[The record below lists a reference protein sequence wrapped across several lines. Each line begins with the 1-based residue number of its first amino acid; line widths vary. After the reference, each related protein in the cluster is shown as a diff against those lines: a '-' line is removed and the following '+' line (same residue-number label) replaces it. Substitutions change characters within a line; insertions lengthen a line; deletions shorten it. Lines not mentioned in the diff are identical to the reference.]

1 MVSLTPDNYRSILRY
16 YAALKQF
23 LSMSSGPT
31 KVNPNRAAKAREKLL
46 KLSMSQF
53 FELST
58 DVYDELQRR
67 IDESQDEPDFLLPMA
82 NFHPKR
88 NEAREK
94 LGSLQPGRFR
104 DLVSDIYFE
113 IERRQL
119 HNAREQEEKRVS
131 VDTVVTSDTASVGS
145 PQEERRSV
153 QSIPPTHPVDSR
165 TQGSVKTL
173 QSTTVIPTKA
183 DMAWSSDEDDEDSLR
198 ILNSSHIKTRSLE
211 ISKGDIP
218 SVVSTTE
225 KRLVNGTQSWKPV
238 HTGLNQATGDVGA
251 SSTAMAV
258 GAATLAAASAIT
270 PAINEVS
277 PENGSPISYSSNR
290 NSYTTSPKRSVNR
303 SSKAGSLDLNGSSHN
318 EPRIQRGLSISQNR
332 NKDRD
337 IELLLA
343 EGTKMDQRITNLE
356 QKSALLQSKA
366 DKFESE
372 NETLH
377 QMRDDMSNR
386 IQMLEA
392 EISKKDA
399 TIKDLESQ
407 LKSAADAISSSN
419 RGFGHGSDAN
429 WNPRYDQLK
438 LQKIEDFLAL
448 DAISEES
455 LQKYVAKNGLVP
467 LRLITQLHDSIK
479 SFLLKLDDKS
489 VSDNTS
495 VLFEQVHHIAEYA
508 SKIASY
514 APHSTK
520 ADLVRSTVSHAITS
534 TRYFTLY
541 AELLPKLIIQ
551 TAVGEVAF
559 SVCELISDVRLIKD
573 DYQIVTSP
581 VVAKS
586 MADDLNET
594 NDVSP
599 VRPLRMT
606 KKSSSNSRSV
616 SSSTPKPLN
625 LTINSQIVNS
635 TVEHVET
642 KPFHL
647 SRDSPSTSRSADRSF
662 NNDAE
667 TPSKRSPVAQRFY
680 SPGSVGTSNDP
691 KPLVTGMRK
700 SSSQNILSRVKQ
712 YEQQDQT
719 PVSSPVSKK
728 SMISP
733 LSDNVVGLFG
743 KRKSGETSSPR
754 RSSSELNGASKG
766 LNNVGSGA
774 ISSTHTHDNLKET
787 EPISIETSSAATSTT
802 ESSVNSNMPEI
813 ISKELIHDTTSNCEL
828 RIGTNANPSDPAKN
842 LASNGGLSRGIGK
855 QHNDLETT
863 GSTTA
868 NDSVS
873 ALSHSDDGT
882 YSEGEVDLNDFKSS
896 LLVNNK
902 IKQQLTQNELKAS
915 LDGDGRG
922 SFTKAS
928 EDDLNY
934 SPLDVKK
941 PLEVNQPIPTSEIT
955 SSTESS
961 EPHEK
966 IEDESDNTWRLD
978 SLVKNVTYSES
989 TSGPNT
995 VFSESPNV
1003 YTREKQDDDHDDGDK
1018 AGLQEIEPLK
1028 KTVIDL
1034 EEDLHE
1040 PLHVSSTRSSTTG
1053 ESLNEAPL
1061 AGAAVTNPTVSTYNT
1076 ASSALSPS
1084 SVEQDLPAEAH
1095 RAEESHGS
1103 SRQFDE
1109 DEFDVDEFDIGDPD
1123 NTLSEL
1129 LLYLEHQTVKVI
1141 STIQALLSAIKLADS
1156 TKGDLRS
1163 GSKAINDVVSQMV
1176 EATSN
1181 AMKQSRNSQLKEHGR
1196 WVVDSLSDCGRR
1208 MDILCKPAGEDD
1220 LDEDYADKNFKQR
1233 LAGIAFDVAKC
1244 TKELVKSVEE
1254 ANLKE
1259 EIAHLNA
1266 RLG

>member
-1 MVSLTPDNYRSILRY
+1 MAALTQDNYRSILRY

-31 KVNPNRAAKAREKLL
+31 RVNPNRAAKAREKLL

-113 IERRQL
+113 IERRKL
-119 HNAREQEEKRVS
+119 HNVREEEEKRVS

-145 PQEERRSV
+145 PQEVRRSM
-153 QSIPPTHPVDSR
+153 QSIPLAHPVDSR

-218 SVVSTTE
+218 SVVTTTE
-225 KRLVNGTQSWKPV
+225 KRFVNDTQSLKPV

-251 SSTAMAV
+251 SSTAMAF
-258 GAATLAAASAIT
+258 GAATLAAASSMT
-270 PAINEVS
+270 SAINEGT
-277 PENGSPISYSSNR
+277 PDNGSPSSYSSNR
-290 NSYTTSPKRSVNR
+290 KSYTTSPKRSVNH
-303 SSKAGSLDLNGSSHN
+303 SSKAGSIDLNGSSHN

-343 EGTKMDQRITNLE
+343 EGTKMDQKITNLE

-386 IQMLEA
+386 IQTLEA

-407 LKSAADAISSSN
+407 LKNAADAISSSN
-419 RGFGHGSDAN
+419 RDFGYASDVS
-429 WNPRYDQLK
+429 WKPRYDQLK

-448 DAISEES
+448 DTISEES

-489 VSDNTS
+489 VNDNTT
-495 VLFEQVHHIAEYA
+495 VLFEQVSHIADYA

-573 DYQIVTSP
+573 DDQTATSP
-581 VVAKS
+581 VAAKS
-586 MADDLNET
+586 TADDLNET

-647 SRDSPSTSRSADRSF
+647 SRDSPLTSRSADRSF

-754 RSSSELNGASKG
+754 RSSSEANGEFKV
-766 LNNVGSGA
+766 LNNVDSEA
-774 ISSTHTHDNLKET
+774 ISSTHTHDNLRET

-802 ESSVNSNMPEI
+802 ESSDNSNVPEI
-813 ISKELIHDTTSNCEL
+813 ISNEVIHDTTSNSEL
-828 RIGTNANPSDPAKN
+828 RVGTNANTCDPVKI
-842 LASNGGLSRGIGK
+842 LDFNGGLSRGIRK

-873 ALSHSDDGT
+873 ALSHSDDGM
-882 YSEGEVDLNDFKSS
+882 YSEVEVDLNDFKSS

-915 LDGDGRG
+915 LDGNGRE

-934 SPLDVKK
+934 SPLDFKK
-941 PLEVNQPIPTSEIT
+941 PLEVNQSIPTSEIRP
-955 SSTESS
+955 STESS

-966 IEDESDNTWRLD
+966 IENKSDNTWRLD
-978 SLVKNVTYSES
+978 SLVKNVTNSES
-989 TSGPNT
+989 TVASNT
-995 VFSESPNV
+995 VLSESPDV
-1003 YTREKQDDDHDDGDK
+1003 YTREKKDDDDDGDT
-1018 AGLQEIEPLK
+1018 AELQEIETLK

-1034 EEDLHE
+1034 DEDLHE
-1040 PLHVSSTRSSTTG
+1040 SLHLSSTRGSTTG
-1053 ESLNEAPL
+1053 ESLHETPL
-1061 AGAAVTNPTVSTYNT
+1061 AGAAVTKPTISTYNT
-1076 ASSALSPS
+1076 VAPAVSASN
-1084 SVEQDLPAEAH
+1084 VEQDLPAEAD
-1095 RAEESHGS
+1095 RGEESHGS

-1109 DEFDVDEFDIGDPD
+1109 DDFDVDEFDIGDPD